1 MSARIIAI
9 CMLLAGATWQC
20 GDAAYIHAKAALAQR
35 LLEHSWRLSLRGASA
50 PRPWPWADTWPVARL
65 RVARLEVDEIVL
77 AGSSGRTLAFAP
89 AHLDGSA
96 LPGNE
101 GLSVIAGHRD
111 THFKFLRK
119 LVPGDELWIDRP
131 DGTSVRYRVSNL
143 SVIDARTDRV
153 ALDSPA
159 NALEL
164 VTCYPFDAVV
174 AGGPLRYRVFA
185 QLVLPEQ
192 HAFVAAYRRV
202 ATERAVE
209 SKVQS
214 FANNKVML

>member
-1 MSARIIAI
+1 MSARVAAI
-9 CMLLAGATWQC
+9 CILLAGATWQC
-20 GDAAYIHAKAALAQR
+20 GHAAYIHAKAALAQQ
-35 LLEHSWRLSLRGASA
+35 LLERSWRLSLQGASA

-77 AGSSGRTLAFAP
+77 AGSSGRTLAFGP

-111 THFKFLRK
+111 THFEFLRK

-131 DGTSVRYRVSNL
+131 DGTRVRYRVSNL
-143 SVIDARTDRV
+143 AVIDARTDRV
-153 ALDSPA
+153 ALDAPV
-159 NALEL
+159 NVLEL
-164 VTCYPFDAVV
+164 VTCFPFDAVV
-174 AGGPLRYRVFA
+174 AGGPLRYRVLA
-185 QLVLPEQ
+185 QRVLPAQ

-209 SKVQS
+209 SKVQPS
-214 FANNKVML
+214 AKRVTL